1 MLFKFVYFLGE
12 QISTNMAGSINFT
25 TDQLNNLIVMEKM
38 LIKDLKEMQME
49 YNNLKRDLQYAKNVS
64 KTSEEMAKLKSS
76 VNLLITEFK
85 SIQTKMDQQ
94 NDSKNAKMQK
104 NTTAQMEPNV
114 NKLSTMLHK
123 IKKITLI
130 ILACILLAFFF
141 LINPYMMKRFSTI
154 K

>member
-12 QISTNMAGSINFT
+12 QISTNMAGSINYT

-49 YNNLKRDLQYAKNVS
+49 YNNLKRELQYAKNVS

-141 LINPYMMKRFSTI
+141 LINPYMMRRFSTI